1 MRLGKTTLILAAG
14 AALALP
20 FLGGCKTDKPGV
32 RNYAG
37 YVVGYVPAPP
47 AQVTDA
53 ARETLEDLDLQ
64 MIFAESTKV
73 DGKVTA
79 MTAREKKVD
88 IDVSETDDGLS
99 KVCVRIGEFGDEDL
113 SVEIL
118 DRIEQKTAGQE

>member
-1 MRLGKTTLILAAG
+1 MRMGKTWMIAAG
-14 AALALP
+14 AAALAL
-20 FLGGCKTDKPGV
+20 LGGCKTGKPGV

-53 ARETLEDLDLQ
+53 ARETLEELDLQ

-88 IDVSETDDGLS
+88 IDISETHDGLS
-99 KVCVRIGEFGDEDL
+99 KVCVRIGDFGNEDL
-113 SVEIL
+113 STEIL
-118 DRIEQKTAGQE
+118 DRIEEKTARGE

>member
-1 MRLGKTTLILAAG
+1 MWLGKTTLILAAG
-14 AALALP
+14 AALT

-32 RNYAG
+32 KNYGG

-53 ARETLEDLDLQ
+53 ARETLEELDLQ

-88 IDVSETDDGLS
+88 VDVSETDDGLS
-99 KVCVRIGEFGDEDL
+99 KVCVRVGEFGDESL

-118 DRIEQKTAGQE
+118 DRIEEKTAGQE